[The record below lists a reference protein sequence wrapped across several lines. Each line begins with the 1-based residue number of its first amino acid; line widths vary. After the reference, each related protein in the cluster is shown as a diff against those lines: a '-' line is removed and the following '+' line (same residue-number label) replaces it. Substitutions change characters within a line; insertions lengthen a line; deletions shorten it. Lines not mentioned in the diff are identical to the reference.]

1 MLRENTVVVISRISD
16 RERLLLGLIMSN
28 IVDGTFDS
36 LLTQ

>member
-1 MLRENTVVVISRISD
+1 MLRENTVVVIRRISD

>member
-16 RERLLLGLIMSN
+16 RERLLLGLIMSK
-28 IVDGTFDS
+28 IVDSTFDS